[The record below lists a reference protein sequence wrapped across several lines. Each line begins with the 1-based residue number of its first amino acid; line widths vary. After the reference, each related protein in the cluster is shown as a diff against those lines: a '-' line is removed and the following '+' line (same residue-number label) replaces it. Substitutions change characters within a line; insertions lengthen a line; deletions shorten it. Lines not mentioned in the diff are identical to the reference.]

1 MERLIERL
9 RVARKA
15 LSTLQELTKNPE
27 LSVVER
33 DAAIQRFEYTFEAT
47 WKAAQNFLSEVEG
60 LTANS
65 PKSAVRACWQAGVLN
80 EGNAQL
86 ALQMCETCNLTVHT
100 YNETLA
106 LSVYR
111 QIKSYTDLLDLWL
124 RAMEKKV

>member
-9 RVARKA
+9 QVARRA
-15 LSTLQELTKNPE
+15 LSTLQELTNKPE
-27 LSVVER
+27 LTVVER

-47 WKAAQNFLSEVEG
+47 WKASQMFLSVVEG
-60 LTANS
+60 VTANS
-65 PKSAVRACWQAGVLN
+65 PKSAVRACWQAGLFTEEN
-80 EGNAQL
+80 TQQ
-86 ALQMCETCNLTVHT
+86 ALQMCETRNMTVHT

-111 QIKSYTDLLDLWL
+111 QINTYTDLLDLWI